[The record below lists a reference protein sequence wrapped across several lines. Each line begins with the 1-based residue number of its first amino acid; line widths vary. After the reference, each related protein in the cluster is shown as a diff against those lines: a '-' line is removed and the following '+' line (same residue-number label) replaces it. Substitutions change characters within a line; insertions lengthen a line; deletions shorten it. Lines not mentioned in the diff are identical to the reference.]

1 MNANSL
7 VDYFGHLN
15 YFLGQIDKTSV
26 MNLDFYFIRITL
38 TKNAGD
44 RKETPNRNQK
54 VEYYLE

>member
-7 VDYFGHLN
+7 VDSFGLFN

-26 MNLDFYFIRITL
+26 MNIDYYFIRITL
-38 TKNAGD
+38 TKNARD
-44 RKETPNRNQK
+44 RKETLNRNQK